1 MNNLNIALAT
11 TNPQVTIGDSYLKF
25 HLNQQTLA
33 VLALKHIQEAVVVP
47 MHLLTP
53 MPNMPD
59 CIMGLMN
66 WRSRIFWA
74 IDLPGML
81 SLPALHTHQRQHN
94 VIVISTESVL
104 LGLVVQSIQGITRIL
119 TDNIESP
126 VGQVPSG
133 LVPYLR
139 GCVLQDKEIALVLD
153 APAIVH
159 SSNLR
164 TNYAD

>member
-1 MNNLNIALAT
+1 MNNLNISLPT
-11 TNPQVTIGDSYLKF
+11 QNPQMTVGDSYLKF

-33 VLALKHIQEAVVVP
+33 VLTLKHIQEAVIVP

-59 CIMGLMN
+59 CILGLMN

-74 IDLPGML
+74 IDLPAML
-81 SLPALHTHQRQHN
+81 ALPALQTHQRQYN
-94 VIVISTESVL
+94 VIVIYTESVL

-119 TDNIESP
+119 TDHIESP

-139 GCVLQDKEIALVLD
+139 GCVVQNKEISLVLD
-153 APAIVH
+153 APAILH
-159 SSNLR
+159 SANLR
-164 TNYAD
+164 IH